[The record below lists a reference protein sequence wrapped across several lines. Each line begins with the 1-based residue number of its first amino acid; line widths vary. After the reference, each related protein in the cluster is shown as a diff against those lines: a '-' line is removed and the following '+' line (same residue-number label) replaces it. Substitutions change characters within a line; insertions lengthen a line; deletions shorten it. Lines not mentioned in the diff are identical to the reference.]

1 MPTTTFLSRA
11 SFNGFKMQ
19 RRSKL
24 KQEYAFKSDQKAAF
38 KSYLSKT
45 KSIIESELAKLV
57 SRLSELNLHPQIEY
71 AVLSKGKRLRPLLV
85 ILSAESVGGNRNKVM
100 SLALAFELMHTATL
114 VHDDI
119 IDQDE
124 MRRGRP
130 ALHKKWSVNDAI
142 LTGDALIALSVDLAS
157 EYGETIL
164 KTVAQSALELCDGEH
179 MDITLPLIGTTEEA
193 YFREIRGKSASL
205 FKAAAYCGALA
216 GGGSPSEARCLAAF
230 GENFGIAY
238 QLRDDL
244 LDLTHKGNMI
254 LKDLKNGR
262 ITLPLIHS
270 YAASSSDEKKEIERK
285 LRSLMDENCA
295 MNNETAENILQI
307 IYRKGSLDYCEK
319 KIDQHL
325 HQAVSSIALLKDTE
339 YKNYLSNMAESLKF
353 KT

>member
-1 MPTTTFLSRA
+1 
-11 SFNGFKMQ
+11 
-19 RRSKL
+19 
-24 KQEYAFKSDQKAAF
+24 
-38 KSYLSKT
+38 
-45 KSIIESELAKLV
+45 
-57 SRLSELNLHPQIEY
+57 
-71 AVLSKGKRLRPLLV
+71 
-85 ILSAESVGGNRNKVM
+85 M

-164 KTVAQSALELCDGEH
+164 KTVAQSALQLCDGEH
-179 MDITLPLIGTTEEA
+179 MDITLSLKRATEKA
-193 YFREIRGKSASL
+193 YFRKIGGKSASL

-216 GGGSPSEARCLAAF
+216 GGGSPREACSLAAF

-244 LDLTHKGNMI
+244 LDLTLSENSFS
-254 LKDLKNGR
+254 KDLASGR
-262 ITLPLIHS
+262 VTLPLIHL
-270 YAASSSDEKKEIERK
+270 YLASSAFEREQLESEFRIAIGKKGSTESGMAEK
-285 LRSLMDENCA
+285 
-295 MNNETAENILQI
+295 ILQALNE
-307 IYRKGSLDYCEK
+307 KGSREYCEEKVK
-319 KIDQHL
+319 KYL
-325 HQAVSSIALLKDTE
+325 KQAVKSIGPLRDTD
-339 YKNYLSNMAESLKF
+339 YRNYLIEMAESLKL